1 MMMMTQYF
9 PPNTANFAGFSA
21 VKIVYFCSLLPV
33 LLFIY
38 YNLFNKKRFI
48 IVFKE
53 FVYIDIHEDTFSFI
67 IQRNSVVMRF
77 PVSVL
82 KFCPL

>member
-38 YNLFNKKRFI
+38 YNLFNKNDLLLCLRSS
-48 IVFKE
+48 FKLI
-53 FVYIDIHEDTFSFI
+53 YMTIHL
-67 IQRNSVVMRF
+67 
-77 PVSVL
+77 VL
-82 KFCPL
+82 

>member
-48 IVFKE
+48 I
-53 FVYIDIHEDTFSFI
+53 ISSFI
-67 IQRNSVVMRF
+67 LIYMNIHL
-77 PVSVL
+77 VL
-82 KFCPL
+82 